1 MRLIIAGSR
10 DIVDYH
16 VMRECWQQ
24 YTYRDSVTE
33 IISGDARG
41 VDKLAIRL
49 ANDLDIPVTIMAAN
63 WAMHGRR
70 AGYKR
75 NAEMADYGHSVLAIW
90 DHQSPGTKH
99 MIDIADNQGLYVE
112 IYNAY
117 SVCTS
122 RSSAAAIATLLEMI
136 P

>member
-16 VMRECWQQ
+16 VMRECWRQ

-33 IISGDARG
+33 IVSGGARG
-41 VDKLAIRL
+41 VDSLAIRL
-49 ANDLDIPVTIMAAN
+49 ANDVNIPVTVMAAN
-63 WAMHGRR
+63 WDLHGRR

-75 NAEMADYGHSVLAIW
+75 NAEMAEYGHSVLAIW
-90 DHQSPGTKH
+90 DHQSRGTKH
-99 MIDIADNQGLYVE
+99 MIDVADNQGLYVE
-112 IYNAY
+112 IYNAHG
-117 SVCTS
+117 VCTS
-122 RSSAAAIATLLEMI
+122 RSSAAAVTTLLEMI

>member
-33 IISGDARG
+33 IISGGARG
-41 VDKLAIRL
+41 VDRMAIRL
-49 ANDLDIPVTIMAAN
+49 ANDLNLPVTIMAPD
-63 WAMHGRR
+63 WVKQPRR
-70 AGYKR
+70 AGFIR
-75 NAEMADYGHSVLAIW
+75 NAEMAEYGHSVLAIW
-90 DHQSPGTKH
+90 DHQSRGTKH
-99 MIDIADNQGLYVE
+99 MIDVADNQGLYVE
-112 IYNAY
+112 IYNAHG
-117 SVCTS
+117 VCTS

>member
-16 VMRECWQQ
+16 VMRECWRQ

-33 IISGDARG
+33 IVSGGARG
-41 VDKLAIRL
+41 VDSLAIRL
-49 ANDLDIPVTIMAAN
+49 ANDVNIPVTVMAAN
-63 WAMHGRR
+63 WDLHGRR

-75 NAEMADYGHSVLAIW
+75 NAEMAEYGHSVLAIW
-90 DHQSPGTKH
+90 DHQSRGTKH
-99 MIDIADNQGLYVE
+99 MIDVADNQGLYVE
-112 IYNAY
+112 IYNAHG
-117 SVCTS
+117 VCTS
-122 RSSAAAIATLLEMI
+122 RSSAAAVATLLEMI

>member
-10 DIVDYH
+10 DVVDYY
-16 VMRECWQQ
+16 VMCACWRQ
-24 YTYRDSVTE
+24 YAYRDSVT
-33 IISGDARG
+33 
-41 VDKLAIRL
+41 
-49 ANDLDIPVTIMAAN
+49 TIMAAN

-112 IYNAY
+112 IYNAHG
-117 SVCTS
+117 VCTS
-122 RSSAAAIATLLEMI
+122 RSSGDAIATLLEMI